1 MVIPKGA
8 KNKGQ
13 SELWIEFYYE
23 PANAATVEAYVYYVC
38 PVKGADVEIKKLDPG
53 AESNP
58 LIFPP
63 ADVQAKYHA
72 FQFLPEELEAKLD
85 ELYLELSGG

>member
-1 MVIPKGA
+1 VIA
-8 KNKGQ
+8 AA
-13 SELWIEFYYE
+13 IED
-23 PANAATVEAYVYYVC
+23 YVYYVC

-63 ADVQAKYHA
+63 ADVQAKFHN
-72 FQFLPEELEAKLD
+72 FQFLPEDIEAKLD
-85 ELYLELSGG
+85 ELYLDLSGS